1 MPPSPHAASRSRVQV
16 DAQRI
21 RRSRGQC
28 GQLRQRLGRLRWGV
42 QVGTT
47 DARKRRRFG
56 ITAARNS
63 ASRSSKAAAASASS
77 RSAYIASRLARKLS
91 VSSTRCNGQPRFL
104 TARLP
109 GLIPSGV
116 LIAARRCCSW
126 PMAAPASTV
135 RPAAMSAKPRF
146 ASSSNS
152 RWIRS
157 RSSR

>member
-1 MPPSPHAASRSRVQV
+1 MRDVFGAPVCNTASCASASADCGGVSRSCLPM
-16 DAQRI
+16 
-21 RRSRGQC
+21 C
-28 GQLRQRLGRLRWGV
+28 G
-42 QVGTT
+42 
-47 DARKRRRFG
+47 KRCKLG

-63 ASRSSKAAAASASS
+63 TSRSSKAAAASASS

-126 PMAAPASTV
+126 PMAASASTV

-152 RWIRS
+152 RWMRS
-157 RSSR
+157 RSSRW